1 MRNINDQFIYFLH
14 KETTGRIIRL
24 MQMETRNK
32 AEKREKLLDQGVQML
47 TTQGYHGT
55 GLKQLLASVAIPK
68 GSFYHYFQN
77 KEAFAAEVIQHYIE
91 PFILRLEMHLLNS
104 ADDAL
109 LALKRYFME
118 LIAELEQND
127 FKGGCLLGNM
137 MGEVGDTSE
146 ACRQSLQHA
155 VQRYRNLQQK
165 ALEMAQQ
172 QGTVRTDRSA
182 ESMVDL
188 LTNSWQ
194 GALLRMK
201 IEQSS
206 APLRQCCDDLLDDYF
221 RP

>member
-1 MRNINDQFIYFLH
+1 MAMDI
-14 KETTGRIIRL
+14 KV
-24 MQMETRNK
+24 
-32 AEKREKLLDQGVQML
+32 EKRERLLEQGVQML
-47 TTQGYHGT
+47 TAQGYHGT
-55 GLKQLLASVAIPK
+55 GLKQLLDSVAIPK
-68 GSFYHYFQN
+68 GSFYHYFQS
-77 KEAFAAEVIQHYIE
+77 KEVFAAEVIQHYIE
-91 PFILRLEMHLLNS
+91 PFILRLSEHLS
-104 ADDAL
+104 RSPDDAL
-109 LALKRYFME
+109 LALKRYFNE

-137 MGEVGDTSE
+137 MGEMGDTSE
-146 ACRQSLQHA
+146 TCRRALQSALK
-155 VQRYRNLQQK
+155 RYQDLQQK

-182 ESMVDL
+182 DSMADL

-206 APLRQCCDDLLDDYF
+206 APLRQCCEDLLDDFF